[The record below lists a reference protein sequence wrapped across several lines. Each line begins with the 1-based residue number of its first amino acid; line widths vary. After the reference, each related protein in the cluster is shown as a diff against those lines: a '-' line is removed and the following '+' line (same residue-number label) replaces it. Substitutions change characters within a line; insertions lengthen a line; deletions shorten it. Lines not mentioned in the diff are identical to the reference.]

1 MGCCPTK
8 SRVETRE
15 SAVGELLERVTHI
28 SAGCLFVFF
37 RNEIYKDIFIVSN
50 SYYIDIHETITMV
63 KAEKERKTGSNI
75 SPIFKI
81 NRKSKSSSSSGQISE
96 EETLPKISTS
106 SSSSDPTE
114 TTPGTSSLIS
124 ISESEPEN
132 PPHVQKGGKERY
144 SLEFSDYAKEI
155 EAVVEDLEIAPK
167 RRSVRLFNFHAKISC
182 DFQM

>member
-1 MGCCPTK
+1 
-8 SRVETRE
+8 
-15 SAVGELLERVTHI
+15 
-28 SAGCLFVFF
+28 
-37 RNEIYKDIFIVSN
+37 
-50 SYYIDIHETITMV
+50 MV

-81 NRKSKSSSSSGQISE
+81 NRKSKSSSSSGPISE
-96 EETLPKISTS
+96 EETLPKIST

-132 PPHVQKGGKERY
+132 TPHVQKGGKERY

>member
-1 MGCCPTK
+1 MVNFWRG
-8 SRVETRE
+8 SLIYLQVVFL
-15 SAVGELLERVTHI
+15 S
-28 SAGCLFVFF
+28 FF
-37 RNEIYKDIFIVSN
+37 RNERCKDIFIVSN

-106 SSSSDPTE
+106 SSSDPTE
-114 TTPGTSSLIS
+114 TTPGTSSMIS

-132 PPHVQKGGKERY
+132 HPHVQNGGKERY

-182 DFQM
+182 DFQK